1 MASYNLVVLSNP
13 VAGKEDEYNEWYTN
27 IHIPDVVRCE
37 GFTGGRRFKLGQGF
51 DAEHKYMAIYEMETN
66 DPAAVIAGMTA
77 KAGTP
82 ELSISPALDQAGVAM
97 TLYEAITP
105 RIAR

>member
-1 MASYNLVVLSNP
+1 MAKYNLVVLSNP
-13 VAGKEDEYNEWYTN
+13 VAGKEDEYNAWYTD

-37 GFTGGRRFKLGQGF
+37 GFTGGQRFKVGEGF
-51 DAEHKYMAIYEMETN
+51 DAPHKYMAIYEMETD

-82 ELSISPALDQAGVAM
+82 ALSISPALDADGVAM
-97 TLYEAITP
+97 TLYKVISPHHT
-105 RIAR
+105 R

>member
-13 VAGKEDEYNEWYTN
+13 VPGKEDEYNEWYTN
-27 IHIPDVVRCE
+27 IHIPDVVRCD

-51 DAEHKYMAIYEMETN
+51 DAPHKYMAIYEMETN

-82 ELSISPALDQAGVAM
+82 ELSISPALDSEGVAM